1 MQSQMLI
8 TIKLK
13 AMDRLK
19 KCFDKKTPSQIKRY
33 KLGLKNRWNESH
45 ENWLDDRGIWVI
57 KSDRW
62 YYEIGRNGGLESNRP
77 TEEYLK
83 EVKNK

>member
-1 MQSQMLI
+1 
-8 TIKLK
+8 
-13 AMDRLK
+13 MDRLK

-45 ENWLDDRGIWVI
+45 ENWLDERGIWII
-57 KSDRW
+57 KTYRW
-62 YYEIGRNGGLESNRP
+62 YYEIGRNGGLQCNRP

-83 EVKNK
+83 EIKNK